1 MTNQQNIGNN
11 LPTEIPPSKRVYA
24 FSDLPKDLQKK
35 LLLLQNT
42 DGDFLRV
49 RYVYSYTSGALLYY
63 LSIGF
68 GLFFADFVVF
78 LESSGN
84 AAFNLKWIVVFAGG
98 ASVFALCYSYLFRRF
113 FRGRRSPVRKGIYLT
128 PTQVIE
134 TFDGSVRYRELKDVS
149 KISVDKFQGGWRTS
163 LDVKFSDG
171 DFYKYYLYM
180 INYGALPAKLLAEGE
195 QWREKA
201 ELWRNEA
208 INAAQRG
215 DSAYFDSLDVI
226 PKSATA
232 NLPVFGKYFPPR
244 LMMRLIFII
253 SMAMI
258 GFPIIVFFVIK
269 ITSE

>member
-11 LPTEIPPSKRVYA
+11 LPTEITPSRRVFA
-24 FSDLPKDLQKK
+24 FSDLPKDVQDK
-35 LLLLQNT
+35 LLEMQNT

-78 LESSGN
+78 LESSEN
-84 AAFNLKWIVVFAGG
+84 AAFDLKWIIVFVGG
-98 ASVFALCYSYLFRRF
+98 ASVFALCYLYLFRKF
-113 FRGRRSPVRKGIYLT
+113 FRGRRSPVKKGIYLT

-134 TFDGSVRYRELKDVS
+134 TFDGTVRYRELKDVS

-180 INYGALPAKLLAEGE
+180 KNYNAPPATLLAEGE

-201 ELWRNEA
+201 ELWRSET
-208 INAAQRG
+208 IIAAQRG

-226 PKSATA
+226 PKSAMA
-232 NLPVFGKYFPPR
+232 NTPVLGKYFPPR
-244 LMMRLIFII
+244 LMMRLMFII
-253 SMAMI
+253 SMAMVV
-258 GFPIIVFFVIK
+258 FAIVVFYVIK
-269 ITSE
+269 ASSK